1 MRILPLPTLKTALA
15 LILLVVLAA
24 AGYSAWYALSPLSV
38 SKLPVEV
45 EVPLGTGFRAAVDQ
59 LERAGV
65 AIHRREFELLARAL
79 GQDRDIKAGSYEI
92 AVPLTP
98 VELLDKLTR
107 GDVAQAEVRLIEGW
121 TFAQNRAADRHA
133 AADGPHCHLRPG
145 RRLRRQPEEE
155 APSGGRAL
163 QHVHARRLAADAD
176 RHAGPRFAEVGAA
189 PGEDRVPV
197 LRFAR
202 RRLQPLLPQHR
213 RAQPRGQQVPARRP
227 MSMRG
232 KFVTLEG
239 VDGAGKSTHAE
250 FVADSLGARGHHVV
264 VTREPG
270 GTDLAE
276 QLRTLIL
283 RHPMQPLPETLLLL
297 AARADHVARVILPAL
312 EAGHWVACD
321 RFSDATAA
329 YQGAGKGVSLELVE
343 RLSAAVHPGLRPDR
357 TLVFDCTYDVARQ
370 RLAASGKPLDRFERE
385 DRAFFE
391 RVRGAYLA
399 RAKSEPAR
407 VRVIDAS
414 REVAAVRE
422 AIETH
427 LADL

>member
-1 MRILPLPTLKTALA
+1 
-15 LILLVVLAA
+15 
-24 AGYSAWYALSPLSV
+24 
-38 SKLPVEV
+38 
-45 EVPLGTGFRAAVDQ
+45 
-59 LERAGV
+59 
-65 AIHRREFELLARAL
+65 
-79 GQDRDIKAGSYEI
+79 
-92 AVPLTP
+92 
-98 VELLDKLTR
+98 
-107 GDVAQAEVRLIEGW
+107 
-121 TFAQNRAADRHA
+121 
-133 AADGPHCHLRPG
+133 
-145 RRLRRQPEEE
+145 
-155 APSGGRAL
+155 
-163 QHVHARRLAADAD
+163 
-176 RHAGPRFAEVGAA
+176 
-189 PGEDRVPV
+189 
-197 LRFAR
+197 
-202 RRLQPLLPQHR
+202 
-213 RAQPRGQQVPARRP
+213 

-232 KFVTLEG
+232 KFVSLEG
-239 VDGAGKSTHAE
+239 VDGAGKSTHVE

-329 YQGAGKGVSLELVE
+329 YQGAGKGVSLELIE

-391 RVRGAYLA
+391 RV
-399 RAKSEPAR
+399 
-407 VRVIDAS
+407 
-414 REVAAVRE
+414 VAAMRE